1 MSEINKSYRVRTGIG
16 GEYTDGV
23 VSFEES
29 LIQKYD
35 TFEILSVDIK
45 STDAYRLH
53 NSNHGIIV
61 GRVLANNGFGIPNAK
76 ISIFIKAENTENQ
89 DINTIYPFSSTVSK
103 NSDGIRYNLL
113 PNEKVD
119 GCHQVVGSFP
129 TKRYALDNDVILE
142 VFDKYYK
149 FTTKTNNSGDY
160 MICGVPVGAHTLHM
174 DLDLSDCGILSQKP
188 RDFVYKGYTI
198 EQFET
203 PTKFKSG
210 TDYGNLS
217 QIFTQDQVVNVKP
230 FWGNE
235 SLGESLGITRADVN
249 VNFKFEPTCVFMGSI
264 GSDNASNGYSKKCI
278 PTDNMGAMDELVT
291 GEGKIEMIRKTPGG
305 NIEEFQIKGNKL
317 INANGV
323 WCYQIP
329 MNLDYMV
336 TDEYGN
342 MVPTDNPETGIPT
355 RASVRFRLSME
366 DHEENTENFFRA
378 KVLVPHN
385 PQNLP
390 NGRHEECDYEFG
402 TYTRDDS
409 FRDLFWNNVYS
420 VKSYIPR
427 IQKNKNPKKEK
438 FSGIKHCNNFGPNNP
453 IPYNNIR
460 IKMPLMFT
468 IMCALIK
475 AYIFI
480 VSIINTVN
488 VWIFSALCTIIN
500 LGVLENLRERLVSVV
515 CGLRLIVLKDGLCPD
530 LENWYFSPCNAKTR
544 LYTFKGCTGK
554 DDIKDEFQ
562 AAYDAN
568 PIGLKLYKATNTF
581 TGNCDNYHGPLT
593 QIYAVDHSRN
603 LFWEINLLE
612 RTLGSIEEGEFE
624 QEDNVSIDAT
634 NKEEENES
642 ICITNKTDYL
652 IACVEMNLAQEYKVI
667 NFDFY
672 NDWLNGFIYNP
683 RWVRFIKPKTRFLWI
698 NWSKE
703 KVKGCM
709 EDRKIYS
716 TSRRY
721 VQQCSINY
729 KDEYI
734 GDYKLITDVENP
746 ILDPTP
752 DNIKK
757 SNNLHKRR
765 GLSHQQVFGK
775 NGGICHQST
784 TMLGQY
790 VYYLKPCEWIEDGK
804 KVNLY
809 ATDIILLGTFNDCD
823 LNGIPT
829 TFTHL
834 SSSSYIMPTNIAL
847 TNMDT
852 NGPLYAT
859 SDGTICKGGNGK
871 VEMQYSGVTQIDGN
885 NTVSALTL
893 ENEINFY
900 SSDPENS
907 LNETTDY
914 SGGIDLDTIALTEA
928 AGISW
933 NFTGPGQGVIDKDH
947 MYYPGGHFLG
957 ISCIN
962 AQTNLKSCINLSRI
976 CEIGTNMSQR
986 RDSVRSSSG
995 GTLYYT
1001 YTAPSGFIAADEIS
1015 DSDFRSMFATMNKK
1029 RLIATKRNPD
1039 TGYKFYD
1046 FEFSMPINFNGS
1058 FKKVATSSSVNNP
1071 YNQKVEV
1078 KEENL
1083 EIFGIN
1089 LGPTREDFD
1098 LEETGN
1104 TQIRTRETVSI
1115 DYYLFRLGM
1124 TYEQLE
1130 DFSLQ
1135 TRKFLRGPDE
1145 NDSYLLPQYE
1155 NSYYFYFGLKYGA
1168 TALDEFN
1175 KQFYAECDNLMLTK
1189 EPNVILTTEVDFC
1202 NAGGRIHVI
1211 TEGLDIPYQTITI
1224 YNDIVQA
1231 PIYVIDGSAEIHRNY
1246 LTSEMFSL
1254 INNDSGNEIFEF
1266 GNYTIVIV
1274 DSNGVTVT
1282 RTVSIGLDMVHYM
1295 KYVVDFNQ
1303 PIDGVVDINVPGYRD
1318 GFNGGYVCAYDLS
1331 IDNMEL
1337 SDFSVLKFGL
1347 FTDYELG
1354 DSSLVDSANVESNET
1369 NVFGR
1374 EKERQYILA
1383 LIYKCAD
1390 GSEHK
1395 IRLERVTFHDN
1406 SDVKLK
1412 IGNKTYS
1419 RECICG
1425 NDQVMSKMQDPSNP
1439 NGYWW
1444 DENGLFIGGEDN
1456 IPTEYVRWYYKALM
1470 FNRNK
1475 TKKTFDSNVF
1485 AVNSRKVT
1493 WGTPQCIRGLANSTA
1508 CTETTYD
1515 MQPGYYLD
1523 DKYSYYS
1530 TYGTDDCD
1538 ITPIIIDDED
1548 EIILRSGIEGE
1559 GFYPNCIM
1567 HFCSQAYKGTNAC
1580 GAYHGTYTSEN
1591 GVNFFDR
1598 SYFRDGYGCIFK
1610 PLPQGRLKFMI
1621 FDSTNNYQNMLDEL
1635 DGYEKGIFYP
1645 SFIYPVIKRPFFIMS
1660 DFYRWTERN
1669 LIYSSNEARMIEYE
1683 KGYNVNG
1690 KLYNGVTFNYKF
1702 GEDSWITGLPE
1713 NYFLNKTLD
1722 YEDWYGLTERNNRN
1736 RITHVSAFTSN
1747 QLESTVVGYH
1757 IQEGY
1762 PTGELEQF
1770 TKTHDLTYNPGFYNQ
1785 IGYEVRENSANGE
1798 TYIDRLFGIGSTDTG
1813 ATYYYFKVGKG
1824 NSLDVNFV
1832 HNSNDY
1838 YYWRV
1843 GDSHTYYALCKFIKG
1858 TGYQDNII
1866 VNDSLNESEVIVKF
1880 IFKSLSG
1887 SDYVN
1892 ISFNYIDINGN
1903 EQLYDNDLRVQN
1915 NQFAGGANEITKLLR
1930 ILHFR
1935 RYLPDDSG
1943 SGSGSM
1949 SGLADKGYNMPL
1961 CAVKRSI
1968 IEENPTIGNT
1978 GGYTWEDVIRYLALH
1993 NRLRN
1998 EYLRTHNVLV
2008 PSKDTARTI
2017 SEEKLFGVGILN
2029 YTDDEG
2035 NKATVYKIY
2044 KDLVKVNGDYVC
2056 WEGDGTGSVWLS
2068 SEHKTI
2074 NAAHTEFSIRFS
2086 ASSPTTVTLEVNDK
2100 PDWIYSIVCDGNSYI
2115 NDSGNITCD
2124 IYRPDVYTLDFIVYH
2139 NNDSSNGREYTVN
2152 CYSTTADNSSGFT
2165 LTQTKALLYNNA
2177 PKYRLSVECI
2187 TGYFGSNTYNIRLDV
2202 KLKHKSGSI
2211 WTPLPATA
2219 ITEGFVDYQLGID
2232 GYFNGGYQTGY
2243 DEQESFTG
2251 WFADVERCNHLV
2263 PYDHSRSL
2271 WLDTENGMGIGQDA
2285 HVTFARICDSLSE
2298 YKIETDIRN
2307 S

>member
-23 VSFEES
+23 VNFEES

-612 RTLGSIEEGEFE
+612 RTLGSIEKGEFE

-634 NKEEENES
+634 NKEEEEENES
-642 ICITNKTDYL
+642 ICITKKTDYL
-652 IACVEMNLAQEYKVI
+652 IACIEMNLAQEYKVI

-709 EDRKIYS
+709 EDTRIYS

-729 KDEYI
+729 RDEYV
-734 GDYKLITDVENP
+734 GDYRLITDVDNP
-746 ILDPTP
+746 ISDPTNT
-752 DNIKK
+752 NIKR

-790 VYYLKPCEWIEDGK
+790 VYYLKPCEWINGGK

-852 NGPLYAT
+852 NGALYAT
-859 SDGTICKGGNGK
+859 SDGTVCMGGTTK
-871 VEMQYSGVTQIDGN
+871 MDEITQIDGN
-885 NTVSALTL
+885 NTTSALTL
-893 ENEINFY
+893 ENEIKFY

-907 LNETTDY
+907 LNEATDY
-914 SGGIDLDTIALTEA
+914 PGGIDLDTIALTEA

-933 NFTGPGQGVIDKDH
+933 NFTGPGQGVIEEKK

-957 ISCIN
+957 ISCVN

-1058 FKKVATSSSVNNP
+1058 FKRLAKNNKYP
-1071 YNQKVEV
+1071 YNQKVDV

-1104 TQIRTRETVSI
+1104 TQIRTRETVSL

-1124 TYEQLE
+1124 TYEQLS

-1135 TRKFLRGPDE
+1135 KRKFLRDPEGD
-1145 NDSYLLPQYE
+1145 YGYRLPQYE

-1189 EPNVILTTEVDFC
+1189 EPNVILTADVDFC

-1211 TEGLDIPYQTITI
+1211 TEGLDIPYQSITI

-1231 PIYVIDGSAEIHRNY
+1231 PVYVIDGSLEIHRNC
-1246 LTSEMFSL
+1246 LTSEMFNL

-1266 GNYTIVIV
+1266 GNYKVVIV
-1274 DSNGVTVT
+1274 DSNGVTIT

-1303 PIDGVVDINVPGYRD
+1303 PIEGVVDINIPGYRE
-1318 GFNGGYVCAYDLS
+1318 GFNGGYVCVYDLS

-1337 SDFSVLKFGL
+1337 SDFSVLKLGL
-1347 FTDYELG
+1347 FTDYELS
-1354 DSSLVDSANVESNET
+1354 DSSLVDSANVESDET

-1374 EKERQYILA
+1374 EKEVNYILA

-1412 IGNKTYS
+1412 IGNQTYS

-1425 NDQVMSKMQDPSNP
+1425 NDQVMSKMQDQANP

-1444 DENGLFIGGEDN
+1444 DEYGLFIGGEDN
-1456 IPTEYVRWYYKALM
+1456 IPTAYVRWYYKALM

-1475 TKKTFDSNVF
+1475 TKNTFDSNIF

-1493 WGTPQCIRGLANSTA
+1493 WGTPQCIRGLSNSTA

-1515 MQPGYYLD
+1515 MEPGYYLD

-1530 TYGTDDCD
+1530 TYGTNDCD
-1538 ITPIIIDDED
+1538 ITPIIIDDEEE

-1660 DFYRWTERN
+1660 DFYKWTERN
-1669 LIYSSNEARMIEYE
+1669 LIYSSKEARMIEYE
-1683 KGYNVNG
+1683 KGYNVNAEIH
-1690 KLYNGVTFNYKF
+1690 NGVTFNYKF
-1702 GEDSWITGLPE
+1702 NEDSWITGLQE

-1722 YEDWYGLTERNNRN
+1722 YEDWYGLTERTNND
-1736 RITHVSAFTSN
+1736 RITYASAFTSN
-1747 QLESTVVGYH
+1747 QLESTAVGYH

-1770 TKTHDLTYNPGFYNQ
+1770 TKIHDLTYNPGFYSQ
-1785 IGYEVRENSANGE
+1785 IGYEVRENNENGE
-1798 TYIDRLFGIGSTDTG
+1798 TYIDKFLGIGSTDTG
-1813 ATYYYFKVGKG
+1813 ATYYYFKVGNG
-1824 NSLDVNFV
+1824 NNLDVNFV

-1843 GDSHTYYALCKFIKG
+1843 GVTHTYYALCKFIKG
-1858 TGYQDNII
+1858 TGYQDNIV

-1880 IFKSLSG
+1880 IFKSLNG

-1903 EQLYDNDLRVQN
+1903 EQLYDNDLRVQH
-1915 NQFAGGANEITKLLR
+1915 NQFAGGTNEITKLLR

-1935 RYLPDDSG
+1935 RYFPDDSG
-1943 SGSGSM
+1943 SGSM
-1949 SGLADKGYNMPL
+1949 SGFADKGYNMPL
-1961 CAVKRSI
+1961 CAVKKSI
-1968 IEENPTIGNT
+1968 IEENPTVGNI
-1978 GGYTWEDVIRYLALH
+1978 GYTWEDIIRYLAMH

-1998 EYLRTHNVLV
+1998 EYLITHNVLV
-2008 PSKDTARTI
+2008 PSKDTARTR

-2044 KDLVKVNGDYVC
+2044 KDLVKVNGDYVG
-2056 WEGDGTGSVWLS
+2056 WEGDGNGNVWLS

-2074 NAAHTEFSIRFS
+2074 NAAHTEFSIQFS
-2086 ASSPTTVTLEVNDK
+2086 ASSPTTITLEVNNK

-2115 NDSGNITCD
+2115 NNSGNITCD
-2124 IYRPDVYTLDFIVYH
+2124 VYRPDVYTLNFIVYH
-2139 NNDSSNGREYTVN
+2139 NNDSSNDREYVVN
-2152 CYSTTADNSSGFT
+2152 FHSTTADNSSGFT

-2187 TGYFGSNTYNIRLDV
+2187 TGYYGSNTYNIRLVV
-2202 KLKHKSGSI
+2202 KLKRKSGTLY
-2211 WTPLPATA
+2211 TPILPTE
-2219 ITEGFVDYQLGID
+2219 IPEGFVDYQVGIG

-2251 WFADVERCNHLV
+2251 WFGDVERCNHLV
-2263 PYDHSRSL
+2263 PYDNTRSL
-2271 WLDTENGMGIGQDA
+2271 WLDTGNGMGIGQDA

-2298 YKIETDIRN
+2298 YKIETDIQN